1 MCETIAHDT
10 RGCLGS
16 GFPNASLGS
25 CHKPIDFLGA
35 HAERGHDCYNIT
47 ERSQDCPVFS
57 RGMTGT
63 HAPLLPP
70 VIALAAAFVGHQ
82 FDAGNQAPLP
92 HVTNVLE
99 ISQRS

>member
-1 MCETIAHDT
+1 M
-10 RGCLGS
+10 
-16 GFPNASLGS
+16 
-25 CHKPIDFLGA
+25 
-35 HAERGHDCYNIT
+35 
-47 ERSQDCPVFS
+47 FS

-99 ISQRS
+99 ISQRSQSLLQTPDLFRQLCQHPFIAKNIK